1 MILVKSNSLNIL
13 VPNLTV
19 LLLNILVILPKSQM
33 SDFLMIMTILLVL
46 EEMKNLLLFGNIIMM
61 LSVKKKLMRSIV
73 LFPKKLKKY
82 KKKMMKEVTIMLLPN
97 LIMDKLQVLYLN
109 GIKLTLK
116 KITESLIKTW
126 LYLMFTDLDLFTIK
140 MNVEVCV
147 NI

>member
-61 LSVKKKLMRSIV
+61 PSVKKKLMRSIV

-97 LIMDKLQVLYLN
+97 LIMGKLQVLYLN